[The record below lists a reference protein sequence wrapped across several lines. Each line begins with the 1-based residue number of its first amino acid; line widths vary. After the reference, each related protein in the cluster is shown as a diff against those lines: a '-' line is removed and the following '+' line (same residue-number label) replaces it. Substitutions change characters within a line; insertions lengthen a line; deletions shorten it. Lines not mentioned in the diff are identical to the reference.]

1 MRTRNL
7 LTVAGHIQA
16 PRRYF
21 ACSCGQTAVPMD
33 DWAGIG
39 NRTVSDEAR
48 RLLVLAGSTWS
59 FDNASTKLQEL
70 CRLCVSNDTIRA
82 VCDEEGAR
90 VDQWMRKDDASA
102 TLLQKAAG
110 ELEFSSDGTSVN
122 TVGGWR
128 EIRLSVMS
136 KRAAGMPATP
146 KEWQDRVLPQT
157 TARLAWAQIA
167 DCRRVGARWEAMF
180 DHAGVARDA
189 FLSVIA
195 DGAKWIWEQAAK
207 RLPGANAQWVVDVY
221 HVSEHIHACGKAV
234 FGEGARAREW
244 SGRRLMELLET
255 GGPKFIERI
264 DCLIQEQTCI
274 DKREP
279 LRRLRNYLNEN
290 RDRMWYRQR
299 LAAGLA
305 IGSGLIEGGCKNV
318 LGARLKLNSARWRI
332 GRAERMAHLRCL
344 QYSDLWESYWEHR
357 LN

>member
-1 MRTRNL
+1 
-7 LTVAGHIQA
+7 LTVAGHIEA

-21 ACSCGQTAVPMD
+21 ACVCGETATPLD
-33 DWAGIG
+33 AWAGIG
-39 NRTVSDEAR
+39 PRTVSDEAR

-59 FDNASTKLQEL
+59 FDQASVKLKEL
-70 CRLCVSNDTIRA
+70 CRLSVSNDTIRA
-82 VCDEEGAR
+82 VCDEEGQR
-90 VDQWMRKDDASA
+90 VDQWMRKDDASVSP
-102 TLLQKAAG
+102 LQSAAG
-110 ELEFSSDGTSVN
+110 DLEFSSDGTSVN
-122 TVGGWR
+122 TTEGWR

-136 KRAAGMPATP
+136 RRPAGAAALP

-180 DHAGVARDA
+180 RHAGVARDA

-195 DGAKWIWEQAAK
+195 DGAKWIWEQAAT
-207 RLPGANAQWVVDVY
+207 RLPGANAQWCVDVY
-221 HVSEHIHACGKAV
+221 HVSEHLHACGKAML
-234 FGEGARAREW
+234 GEGAAARQW
-244 SGRRLMELLET
+244 ARGRLMELLEK
-255 GGPKFIERI
+255 GGPGFLEQLDQIT
-264 DCLIQEQTCI
+264 QEQTCVVR
-274 DKREP
+274 REA
-279 LRRLRNYLNEN
+279 LCRLRYYLSDI

-332 GRAERMAHLRCL
+332 RRAEHMAHLRCL
-344 QYSDLWESYWEHR
+344 QYSDLWDRYWEHR